1 VHHFTNRELHRDT
14 NPCWCSLTVRAQN
27 KTDVTTTILTY
38 AEAATLVLKR
48 AQEHAHHHAAAL
60 RQTER
65 LPLLAALNRVLAAPV
80 LADRDLPPFHRS
92 TRDGYAV
99 QAAALATGNWL
110 PVTGILR
117 AGESAPATSLA
128 AGTALEIMTG
138 APVPEGADAVVMLEH
153 VEISDGKVRL
163 QPGRKVRPASHIVST
178 GSEARSGDPLVPA
191 GTRLTAAHIAA
202 LAAVGAAQVEVFAKP
217 RVAILATGD
226 ELVEIDATPQP
237 HQIRNSNSYSLAAQV
252 ALAGGEPLRLGIA
265 RDNLDD
271 LRAFLDTAQQS
282 CDLLLLSGGVS
293 AGKYDLVEQ
302 ALAERAATFH
312 FTGVRIQPGKPT
324 VFGELPPK
332 DSAAAPLPFFGLPGN
347 PVSTMVTFLLF
358 AAPML
363 RALAGEASPA
373 PRFAQATLT
382 AAETP
387 ADITRFL
394 PAHLDANW
402 DHAAVT
408 RIPWQGSGD
417 LAATAQSNCFVVLP
431 PDTTVEA
438 GATVQVLLP

>member
-1 VHHFTNRELHRDT
+1 MN
-14 NPCWCSLTVRAQN
+14 
-27 KTDVTTTILTY
+27 TILTY
-38 AEAATLVLKR
+38 AEAATLVLAE
-48 AQEHAHHHAAAL
+48 AQRLASATM
-60 RQTER
+60 RTER
-65 LPLLAALNRVLAAPV
+65 LPLLETLHRVLASPIG
-80 LADRDLPPFHRS
+80 ADRDLPPFHRS

-99 QAAALATGNWL
+99 QAAALSRGDWL

-117 AGESAPATSLA
+117 AGEAPSSTPLSP
-128 AGTALEIMTG
+128 GTALEIMTG

-153 VEISDGKVRL
+153 VEIEDAKIRL
-163 QPGRKVRPASHIVST
+163 QPDRKLRPGSHIVPA
-178 GSEARSGDPLVPA
+178 GSEARRGDALIA
-191 GTRLTAAHIAA
+191 RGTRLAATHIAA
-202 LAAVGAAQVEVFAKP
+202 LAAVGAAEVEVFARP

-226 ELVEIDATPQP
+226 ELVEIDSTPQP

-252 ALAGGEPLRLGIA
+252 TVAGGEPIRLGIA

-271 LRAFLDTAQQS
+271 LRALLSTAQQS

-302 ALAERAATFH
+302 ALAERGATFH

-324 VFGELPPK
+324 VFGELPPRAP
-332 DSAAAPLPFFGLPGN
+332 DAAPLAFFGLPGN

-358 AAPML
+358 AAPVL
-363 RALAGEASPA
+363 RALAGESNRA

-382 AAETP
+382 EAEP
-387 ADITRFL
+387 AADITRFL
-394 PAHLDANW
+394 PAHLNANW
-402 DHAAVT
+402 DRATVR

-431 PDTTVEA
+431 PNAAVEA
-438 GATVQVLLP
+438 GTAVQILLADPQTC

>member
-1 VHHFTNRELHRDT
+1 M
-14 NPCWCSLTVRAQN
+14 
-27 KTDVTTTILTY
+27 TTTILTY
-38 AEAATLVLKR
+38 ADAAALVLKR
-48 AQEHAHHHAAAL
+48 AHRLAATP
-60 RQTER
+60 RQTEQ
-65 LPLLAALNRVLAAPV
+65 LPLLESLHRVLATAV

-110 PVTGILR
+110 PVAGTLR
-117 AGESAPATSLA
+117 AGGPAPATPLGPA
-128 AGTALEIMTG
+128 TALEIMTG

-153 VEISDGKVRL
+153 VEIVGGITDSRVRL
-163 QPGRKVRPASHIVST
+163 GEGRKIRSGSHIVPA
-178 GSEARSGDPLVPA
+178 GSEARSGDPLIPA

-202 LAAVGAAQVEVFAKP
+202 LAAVGAAQVDVFARP

-226 ELVEIDATPQP
+226 ELVEIAATPEP

-271 LRAFLDTAQQS
+271 LRAFLDTAQKS

-302 ALAERAATFH
+302 ALAERGATFH

-332 DSAAAPLPFFGLPGN
+332 TSAAVPLPFFGLPGN

-358 AAPML
+358 AVPLL
-363 RALAGEASPA
+363 RALAGEATLT
-373 PRFAQATLT
+373 PRFAQASIT

-402 DHAAVT
+402 DHATVT

-431 PDTTVEA
+431 PETAVEA

>member
-1 VHHFTNRELHRDT
+1 
-14 NPCWCSLTVRAQN
+14 
-27 KTDVTTTILTY
+27 
-38 AEAATLVLKR
+38 
-48 AQEHAHHHAAAL
+48 
-60 RQTER
+60 
-65 LPLLAALNRVLAAPV
+65 
-80 LADRDLPPFHRS
+80 
-92 TRDGYAV
+92 
-99 QAAALATGNWL
+99 
-110 PVTGILR
+110 
-117 AGESAPATSLA
+117 
-128 AGTALEIMTG
+128 MTG

-153 VEISDGKVRL
+153 VEIADSRIRL
-163 QPGRKVRPASHIVST
+163 GEGRRIRPGSHIVPA

-202 LAAVGAAQVEVFAKP
+202 LAAVGAAQINVFAKP

-252 ALAGGEPLRLGIA
+252 AIAGGEPVRLGIA

-271 LRAFLDTAQQS
+271 LRAFLNIAQQS

-324 VFGELPPK
+324 VFGELPRK
-332 DSAAAPLPFFGLPGN
+332 DAPPLPFFGLPGN

-358 AAPML
+358 AAPVL
-363 RALAGEASPA
+363 RALAGETNLS
-373 PRFAQATLT
+373 PRFAQATLV

-394 PAHLDANW
+394 PAHLDAHW
-402 DHAAVT
+402 DHATVT

-431 PDTTVEA
+431 PDAPVEA

>member
-1 VHHFTNRELHRDT
+1 
-14 NPCWCSLTVRAQN
+14 
-27 KTDVTTTILTY
+27 
-38 AEAATLVLKR
+38 
-48 AQEHAHHHAAAL
+48 
-60 RQTER
+60 
-65 LPLLAALNRVLAAPV
+65 
-80 LADRDLPPFHRS
+80 
-92 TRDGYAV
+92 
-99 QAAALATGNWL
+99 
-110 PVTGILR
+110 
-117 AGESAPATSLA
+117 
-128 AGTALEIMTG
+128 MTG

-153 VEISDGKVRL
+153 VEIADSRIRL
-163 QPGRKVRPASHIVST
+163 SEGRKIRPGSHIVPS
-178 GSEARSGDPLVPA
+178 GSEARSGDPLVSA
-191 GTRLTAAHIAA
+191 GTRLDAAHVAA

-226 ELVEIDATPQP
+226 ELVEIDAAPQP

-363 RALAGEASPA
+363 RALAGETNLA

-438 GATVQVLLP
+438 GTTVQVLLP

>member
-1 VHHFTNRELHRDT
+1 MNSSVN
-14 NPCWCSLTVRAQN
+14 
-27 KTDVTTTILTY
+27 TILTY
-38 AEAATLVLKR
+38 AEAASLVLE
-48 AQEHAHHHAAAL
+48 QAHRL
-60 RQTER
+60 TPESRNPERVPLTEG
-65 LPLLAALNRVLAAPV
+65 LHRVLATAV

-99 QAAALATGNWL
+99 QAAALTAGHWL
-110 PVTGILR
+110 PVVGILR
-117 AGESAPATSLA
+117 AGEPASATPLSP
-128 AGTALEIMTG
+128 GSVLEIMTG

-153 VEISDGKVRL
+153 VEIGSGSLDRRIRL
-163 QPGRKVRPASHIVST
+163 QPGRTLHPGSHIVPA

-202 LAAVGAAQVEVFAKP
+202 LAAVGAAQIEVFARP

-226 ELVEIDATPQP
+226 ELVDIESMPQA
-237 HQIRNSNSYSLAAQV
+237 HQIRNSNSYGLTAQV
-252 ALAGGEPLRLGIA
+252 AGAGGEPVRLGIA

-271 LRAFLDTAQQS
+271 LRAVLDTAQQS

-302 ALAERAATFH
+302 ALSARGATFH

-324 VFGELPPK
+324 VFGELRPK
-332 DSAAAPLPFFGLPGN
+332 NPDAARLPFFGLPGN

-358 AAPML
+358 AAPVL
-363 RALAGEASPA
+363 RALGGEANSA
-373 PRFAQATLT
+373 PRFAQAILT
-382 AAETP
+382 EAEP
-387 ADITRFL
+387 AADITRFL
-394 PAHLDANW
+394 PAHLDADWN
-402 DHAAVT
+402 HTSVR

-431 PDTTVEA
+431 PETAVEA

>member
-1 VHHFTNRELHRDT
+1 
-14 NPCWCSLTVRAQN
+14 
-27 KTDVTTTILTY
+27 VTTTILTY
-38 AEAATLVLKR
+38 AEAAALVLKR
-48 AQEHAHHHAAAL
+48 ARDHSHRLAATP
-60 RQTER
+60 RQIEQ
-65 LPLLAALNRVLAAPV
+65 LPLLDAIHRVLATPIH
-80 LADRDLPPFHRS
+80 ADRDLPPFHRS

-99 QAAALATGNWL
+99 QAAALATGEWL
-110 PVTGILR
+110 PIAGILR
-117 AGESAPATSLA
+117 AGEPAPATSLA
-128 AGTALEIMTG
+128 PGTALEIMTG
-138 APVPEGADAVVMLEH
+138 APVPEGADAVIMLEH
-153 VEISDGKVRL
+153 VEIAGGITDSRIRL
-163 QPGRKVRPASHIVST
+163 GEGRKIRPGSHIVPA

-202 LAAVGAAQVEVFAKP
+202 LAAVGTAQVDVFARP

-252 ALAGGEPLRLGIA
+252 ALAGGEPVRLGIA

-271 LRAFLDTAQQS
+271 LRAFLNTAQQS

-324 VFGELPPK
+324 VFGELPSQT
-332 DSAAAPLPFFGLPGN
+332 SAAAPLPFFGLPGN

-363 RALAGEASPA
+363 RALAGEANLA

-382 AAETP
+382 AAEPP

-394 PAHLDANW
+394 PAHLDAQW
-402 DHAAVT
+402 DYATVT

-431 PDTTVEA
+431 PDTALET
-438 GATVQVLLP
+438 GASVQVLLP

>member
-1 VHHFTNRELHRDT
+1 M
-14 NPCWCSLTVRAQN
+14 
-27 KTDVTTTILTY
+27 TTILIY
-38 AEAATLVLKR
+38 A
-48 AQEHAHHHAAAL
+48 QAAAL
-60 RQTER
+60 VSESAQRFASKPLGPAKP
-65 LPLLAALNRVLAAPV
+65 LPLLEALHRVVAVPIR
-80 LADRDLPPFHRS
+80 ADRDLPPFHRS

-99 QAAALATGNWL
+99 QAATLTTGNWL

-117 AGESAPATSLA
+117 AGEPAPVSPFAP
-128 AGTALEIMTG
+128 GTALEIMTG

-153 VEISDGKVRL
+153 VEISDSKIRL
-163 QPGRKVRPASHIVST
+163 QADRKIRPGAHIVPA
-178 GSEARSGDPLVPA
+178 GSEARSGDPLVFA

-202 LAAVGAAQVEVFAKP
+202 LASVGAVQVEVFAKP

-252 ALAGGEPLRLGIA
+252 ALAGGEPLPLGIA

-271 LRAFLDTAQQS
+271 LRALLNTAQQS

-332 DSAAAPLPFFGLPGN
+332 DSTAAPLPFFGLPGN

-363 RALAGEASPA
+363 RALAGETTPA
-373 PRFAQATLT
+373 PRFAQATIT
-382 AAETP
+382 ASEPA

-394 PAHLDANW
+394 PAHLEANW
-402 DHAAVT
+402 DNATVT

-417 LAATAQSNCFVVLP
+417 LAATAQSNCFVILP
-431 PDTTVEA
+431 PDTAIEA
-438 GATVQVLLP
+438 GKTVQVLLP

>member
-1 VHHFTNRELHRDT
+1 M
-14 NPCWCSLTVRAQN
+14 
-27 KTDVTTTILTY
+27 TTTILTY
-38 AEAATLVLKR
+38 AD
-48 AQEHAHHHAAAL
+48 AAAL
-60 RQTER
+60 VLQQAHRLAATPRQTEQ
-65 LPLLAALNRVLAAPV
+65 LPLLEALHRVLAAPIH
-80 LADRDLPPFHRS
+80 ADRDLPPFHRS

-110 PVTGILR
+110 AVTGILR
-117 AGESAPATSLA
+117 AGEAPTTSLA
-128 AGTALEIMTG
+128 PNTALEIMTG

-153 VEISDGKVRL
+153 VEISDGKIRL
-163 QPGRKVRPASHIVST
+163 QPDRKVRPGSHIVPA
-178 GSEARSGDPLVPA
+178 GSEAHRGDPLLPA
-191 GTRLTAAHIAA
+191 GTRLTAAHVAA
-202 LAAVGAAQVEVFAKP
+202 LAAVGAAQVDVFAKP

-226 ELVEIDATPQP
+226 ELVEIAATPAP

-252 ALAGGEPLRLGIA
+252 SLAGGEPIRLGIA
-265 RDNLDD
+265 RDTLDD
-271 LRAFLDTAQQS
+271 LRAFLDIAQQS

-302 ALAERAATFH
+302 ALAERSATFH

-332 DSAAAPLPFFGLPGN
+332 TSAAAPLPFFGLPGN

-373 PRFAQATLT
+373 ARFAQATLT
-382 AAETP
+382 AAERP

-402 DHAAVT
+402 DHATVT

-431 PDTTVEA
+431 PDTQVEA
-438 GATVQVLLP
+438 GVTVQVLLP